1 MKGDKLRDE
10 QHVVRVVPFGK
21 LRLNEHNEPIGVNYT
36 AFLRREDEDGLS
48 VTALEYF
55 AAPRQAQIVA
65 AVQALRA
72 SNFKPS
78 PKSGFAIGKVKTI
91 HETCAGRSHKIRI
104 IHSPE
109 QDNAAHAEIRQ
120 MPRDDLDL
128 LELLATGA
136 WSELH
141 MNKDIAAGAV
151 PAPAQPATTPW
162 P

>member
-10 QHVVRVVPFGK
+10 HHVIRVVPFGK
-21 LRLNEHNEPIGVNYT
+21 LRLDEHNEPIGVNYT

-65 AVQALRA
+65 AVQAIRA
-72 SNFKPS
+72 SEFKPS
-78 PKSGFAIGKVKTI
+78 PKSGFAIGNVGAI
-91 HETCAGRSHKIRI
+91 RQTCAARNRKVRI
-104 IHSPE
+104 IHAPE
-109 QDNAAHAEIRQ
+109 EDNAAHSEIRQ

-128 LELLATGA
+128 LELLAVGV

-141 MNKDIAAGAV
+141 KNKDIPPGVV
-151 PAPAQPATTPW
+151 PAPSEPSTSPW

>member
-10 QHVVRVVPFGK
+10 HHVVRVVPFGK
-21 LRLNEHNEPIGVNYT
+21 LRLDEHNEPIGVNYT

-55 AAPRQAQIVA
+55 AAPLQAQITA

-78 PKSGFAIGKVKTI
+78 PKSGFVIGNVKAIR
-91 HETCAGRSHKIRI
+91 ETCAACNHKIRI

-109 QDNAAHAEIRQ
+109 QDNAAHAEVRQ
-120 MPRDDLDL
+120 LPRDDLNL
-128 LELLATGA
+128 LEQLAAGA

-141 MNKDIAAGAV
+141 KNKDIAAGAV
-151 PAPAQPATTPW
+151 SAPAQPATSPW